1 MSKAELG
8 RLLTDLL
15 AKVDSKVNF
24 VYWQVT
30 RGVEPRNHVYEEG
43 VPGKLWV
50 SIRPNTLNDPDKPI
64 RLNSEEDTRF
74 YHCNIKTLNLLPS
87 VMTAGTEQ
95 HDQHQNHRVGQH
107 AVGRKFTHQFR

>member
-1 MSKAELG
+1 MCI
-8 RLLTDLL
+8 RDR

-50 SIRPNTLNDPDKPI
+50 SIRPNTLN
-64 RLNSEEDTRF
+64 
-74 YHCNIKTLNLLPS
+74 
-87 VMTAGTEQ
+87 
-95 HDQHQNHRVGQH
+95 
-107 AVGRKFTHQFR
+107 AVSYTHLHQFFIK